1 MTPVKNDKN
10 NLVIL
15 LVVVVFIA
23 LLIIWRIL
31 LPFFSTK
38 GDSTQGEN
46 IFLQIVNQGQ
56 LFKNQSERGIQELIN
71 LQQTSSAQTTSTSAV
86 VNLTNQEVE
95 EIENKI
101 LEHLDQNK

>member
-15 LVVVVFIA
+15 LVVVIFIV
-23 LLIIWRIL
+23 LLIIWRIIL
-31 LPFFSTK
+31 SYFSSK
-38 GDSTQGEN
+38 GNSSQGEN
-46 IFLQIVNQGQ
+46 ILLQLINQGQ

-71 LQQTSSAQTTSTSAV
+71 QQQVPSEQTTSTSAV